1 MKEVKLNL
9 NSNYFDKDDPKL
21 NKEVRYFHNLLLPL
35 KTSWSDNTSGRR
47 FWFFPYYEFEKCKY
61 FHWRDSVVNE
71 LSKFIISKLVKK
83 MNDMN
88 ELLVANVKK
97 MKEIE
102 EIFNYNDRE
111 IRGMEAQSDLVGR
124 TMFK

>member
-1 MKEVKLNL
+1 
-9 NSNYFDKDDPKL
+9 
-21 NKEVRYFHNLLLPL
+21 
-35 KTSWSDNTSGRR
+35 
-47 FWFFPYYEFEKCKY
+47 
-61 FHWRDSVVNE
+61 VVNE

-102 EIFNYNDRE
+102 EIIDYNDRE